1 MNNKSTYSN
10 KHIVRVTLI
19 QPKPIKWL
27 EFREAKTKTYLFGLI
42 KRHTPERYRNVDNWG
57 HNSYYTEEELQN
69 KKWEYNFAPL
79 IKDKKVYYPYSV
91 EVVFVNGHKFI
102 SPDIYTNEKAEELY
116 EYYISLMARRF
127 GNFNSEIE

>member
-19 QPKPIKWL
+19 QPKPINWL

-42 KRHTPERYRNVDNWG
+42 TRHTPERYKNVDNWG
-57 HNSYYTEEELQN
+57 YDSYYTEEDLKN
-69 KKWEYNFAPL
+69 KKWGYNFVPL

-91 EVVFVNGHKFI
+91 EIVFVNGYKFN
-102 SPDIYTNEKAEELY
+102 SKNIYTIEEAEKVY
-116 EYYISLMARRF
+116 KHYINLMTRRF
-127 GNFNSEIE
+127 GNFESEVE